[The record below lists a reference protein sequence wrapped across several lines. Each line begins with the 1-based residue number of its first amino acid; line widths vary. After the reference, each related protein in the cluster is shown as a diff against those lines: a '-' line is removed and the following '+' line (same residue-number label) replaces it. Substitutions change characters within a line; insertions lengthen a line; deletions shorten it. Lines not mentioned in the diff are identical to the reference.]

1 MLNRVSSSR
10 ESFAKQHYIRADF
23 LVVHSQ
29 PAARPCQSRLHLISN
44 PENLDKTMSLVLI
57 SQQALHPY
65 CNYTIS
71 AINNMDA
78 IQLLVTAKQV
88 ENHQA

>member
-1 MLNRVSSSR
+1 MTTKVLNRVSSSR

-44 PENLDKTMSLVLI
+44 PENLDKTNVFSPNLLTGPTSL
-57 SQQALHPY
+57 Q
-65 CNYTIS
+65 
-71 AINNMDA
+71 
-78 IQLLVTAKQV
+78 
-88 ENHQA
+88 